1 MSTRYHES
9 WAPLFSKLFAAP
21 SMKNLSTYVQAE
33 RQKHKVFPPSDL
45 VFNAF
50 RQTAMD
56 HVKVVILGQDPYHND
71 GQAHG
76 LSFSVPRGVIPP
88 PSLKNI
94 FKELSDDIPGFQI
107 PLHGD
112 LTGWAR
118 QGVLLLN
125 ATLTVRAHEA
135 GSHQGLGW
143 EQFTDQIIAT
153 LSKEREHIVFL
164 LWGSYAIRKAALVD
178 PKKHL
183 VLTAPHP
190 SPLSVYRGFWGCK
203 HFSKAND
210 YLVQHGK
217 EAINW
222 QI

>member
-9 WAPLFSKLFAAP
+9 WNTLFSRLFATT
-21 SMKNLSTYVQAE
+21 SMKRLSAYVQAE
-33 RQKHKVFPPSDL
+33 RQKYKVFPPANL

-50 RQTAMD
+50 CQTPMD
-56 HVKVVILGQDPYHND
+56 NVKVVILGQDPYHND

-76 LSFSVPRGVIPP
+76 LSFSVPSGIIQP

-94 FKELSDDIPGFQI
+94 FKELSDDIPGFKI
-107 PLHGD
+107 PFHGD

-135 GSHQGLGW
+135 GSHQGVGW
-143 EQFTDQIIAT
+143 EQFTDEIIST
-153 LSKEREHIVFL
+153 LSKEYENIVFL
-164 LWGSYAIRKAALVD
+164 LWGSYATRKVALID
-178 PKKHL
+178 GKKHL
-183 VLTAPHP
+183 ILTSAHP

-203 HFSKAND
+203 HFSKANE
-210 YLVQHGK
+210 YLIKHDKQS
-217 EAINW
+217 IDW
-222 QI
+222 QV